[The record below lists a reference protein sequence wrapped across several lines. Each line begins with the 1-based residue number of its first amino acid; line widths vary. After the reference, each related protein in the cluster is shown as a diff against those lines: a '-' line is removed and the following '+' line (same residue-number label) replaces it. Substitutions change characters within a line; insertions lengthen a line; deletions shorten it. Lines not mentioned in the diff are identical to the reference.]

1 MSAGQAPEARSLN
14 TIQAVNL
21 ALDEAMRTDPNVILL
36 GEDIADEEDGGV
48 VGVTKGLSSKYGK
61 SRVRST
67 PISEQAIIGA
77 AIGAAI
83 VGMRPVAEIMLMNF
97 TTVAM
102 DMIVNHAAKLRFM
115 SGGQTHV
122 PITIR
127 TMTGAGFG
135 TGGQHADYLEAWF
148 AHTAGIKVVAPSSP
162 ADAYGLML
170 SCIFDDDPCL
180 FIENMPTYWTP
191 GPAPQPAS
199 AFRSGKQTSCA
210 AGSDVTVISYSR
222 TVGDCMAVAEKLAA
236 EGHPGRGRSI
246 CAPSRR
252 SIWRP
257 SSQSVAQDPARGDR
271 ARSGEAIRRGRGN
284 RLAHQRGPVRPA
296 GRAGAAS
303 RRLSLCR
310 AILQEAGNRI
320 CTDPRAHRGRDPRYA
335 EIVLKRT
342 EGKQMSTQVLLPKIG
357 FSMNE
362 GVLARWLVAD
372 GAPVQAG
379 QALYEMESDKSVQEV
394 EAPAS
399 GTLRIIAAAGESYV
413 VGAVLG
419 EIVAG

>member
-1 MSAGQAPEARSLN
+1 MNQKVETKLN

-21 ALDEAMRTDPNVILL
+21 ALDDAMAADENVIIL
-36 GEDIADEEDGGV
+36 GEDVGDKEEGGI
-48 VGVTKGLSSKYGK
+48 VGVTRGLSTKYGD

-122 PITIR
+122 PMVIR

-170 SCIFDDDPCL
+170 SAIEDDDPVL

-191 GPAPQPAS
+191 GDAPERGKKIPLGKANILREGKDVTLITYSRRVLEAS
-199 AFRSGKQTSCA
+199 AVVQ
-210 AGSDVTVISYSR
+210 
-222 TVGDCMAVAEKLAA
+222 KLAE
-236 EGHPGRGRSI
+236 EGISVELIDLRTI
-246 CAPSRR
+246 APMDTDT
-252 SIWRP
+252 ILA
-257 SSQSVAQDPARGDR
+257 SVAKT
-271 ARSGEAIRRGRGN
+271 
-284 RLAHQRGPVRPA
+284 
-296 GRAGAAS
+296 GRAVIVHEAVKPFGVGAEIAS
-303 RRLSLCR
+303 RIYESLF
-310 AILQEAGNRI
+310 AQ
-320 CTDPRAHRGRDPRYA
+320 
-335 EIVLKRT
+335 LK
-342 EGKQMSTQVLLPKIG
+342 
-357 FSMNE
+357 
-362 GVLARWLVAD
+362 
-372 GAPVQAG
+372 APVQRVGSHFSPVPFSKPLEDAYVPG
-379 QALYEMESDKSVQEV
+379 LDQI
-394 EAPAS
+394 EAAIRA
-399 GTLRIIAAAGESYV
+399 TLK
-413 VGAVLG
+413 
-419 EIVAG
+419 

>member
-1 MSAGQAPEARSLN
+1 MNAAVKPQTMN

-21 ALDEAMRTDPNVILL
+21 ALDEAMGLDTNVIVL
-36 GEDIADEEDGGV
+36 GEDVADGQEGGI
-48 VGVTKGLSSKYGK
+48 VGVTKGLSSKYGE

-67 PISEQAIIGA
+67 PIAEQAIIGA

-180 FIENMPTYWTP
+180 FIENMPTYWNP
-191 GPAPQPAS
+191 GAAPERGVRIPL
-199 AFRSGKQTSCA
+199 GKA
-210 AGSDVTVISYSR
+210 KVVRAGGDITVISYSR
-222 TVGDCMAVAEKLAA
+222 MVSDCIAVAEKLAK
-236 EGHPGRGRSI
+236 EGVNVELIDLRTI
-246 CAPSRR
+246 APWDQRTVLE
-252 SIWRP
+252 
-257 SSQSVAQDPARGDR
+257 SVAKTRRAVIVHEAVRNFGVGAEIAATINEHLFGQLKAKVARLG
-271 ARSGEAIRRGRGN
+271 ARQCPVPFSKPLEMAFMPGQAEIETAIR
-284 RLAHQRGPVRPA
+284 
-296 GRAGAAS
+296 
-303 RRLSLCR
+303 
-310 AILQEAGNRI
+310 E
-320 CTDPRAHRGRDPRYA
+320 
-335 EIVLKRT
+335 
-342 EGKQMSTQVLLPKIG
+342 
-357 FSMNE
+357 
-362 GVLARWLVAD
+362 
-372 GAPVQAG
+372 
-379 QALYEMESDKSVQEV
+379 
-394 EAPAS
+394 
-399 GTLRIIAAAGESYV
+399 TLR
-413 VGAVLG
+413 
-419 EIVAG
+419 